1 MNTLVSEVS
10 VRTETLVAT
19 CLHKAIKRDVPTA
32 KLPYTWYID
41 CAYKDEN
48 GIEYV
53 VTAWHNA
60 KPPSRRRARMVPL
73 SFRFPAIAQSKRF
86 LKFQVAGVSASAAF
100 FYSAGVQLLVP
111 NRACHFNRPL
121 LS

>member
-19 CLHKAIKRDVPTA
+19 VLHKAIKRNVPTA

-41 CAYKDEN
+41 CAYKDEQ
-48 GIEYV
+48 GIEFV

-60 KPPSRRRARMVPL
+60 KPEPKLKCGDVVTLTITKKGADGSPL
-73 SFRFPAIAQSKRF
+73 
-86 LKFQVAGVSASAAF
+86 VSLPRDCAE
-100 FYSAGVQLLVP
+100 
-111 NRACHFNRPL
+111 
-121 LS
+121 